1 MNNGRSTEVGARFE
15 NQQRSLRDLV
25 REILDELKDFTA
37 TRLQVA
43 KSEVQQTIA
52 SLKMAL
58 PLTLLAAIFLFS
70 GFLLLTA
77 AAVAIVAHAFA
88 GSPYAWFLALVIVGV
103 LWTAAGTIAAYFG
116 YNQFR
121 AKGRF
126 PKTVE
131 VLKADRAWLQSEA
144 GG

>member
-1 MNNGRSTEVGARFE
+1 
-15 NQQRSLRDLV
+15 LV
-25 REILDELKDFTA
+25 REILDELRDFAA
-37 TRLQVA
+37 TRVQVV
-43 KSEVQQTIA
+43 KSEVQETIA
-52 SLKMAL
+52 SLKIAL
-58 PLTLLAAIFLFS
+58 PLTFIAAIFLFS

-77 AAVAIVAHAFA
+77 AAVAIIAHAFA
-88 GSPYAWFLALVIVGV
+88 MNPYAWFLALVIVGV

-126 PKTVE
+126 LKTAE

-144 GG
+144 RG